1 MSRYNR
7 RIKLR
12 NDSEQY
18 RTVLEDRG
26 VKGIIQYATPEKVA
40 YEDEVYDSIDYISY
54 TWKYG
59 DMYWRLST
67 RFFGDP
73 QYWYVIAAFN
83 EKPTESHNKV
93 GDVLKIPTSLADA
106 LQVVRE

>member
-7 RIKLR
+7 RIKLI
-12 NDSEQY
+12 NDTEQY
-18 RTVLEDRG
+18 RSVFEDRG
-26 VKGIIQYATPEKVA
+26 VRNITQYATPEKVA
-40 YEDEVYDSIDYISY
+40 YEEDVYDSIDYVLY
-54 TWKYG
+54 TWTFG

-83 EKPTESHNKV
+83 ERPTESHNRV
-93 GDVLKIPTSLADA
+93 GDVLKIPTNLADA
-106 LQVVRE
+106 LQVVQE